1 MSSPARS
8 STTNGSPRRTP
19 RRQATPSRS
28 STTDG
33 SPRRTPR
40 RQVTPTRSSTTDG
53 SPRRTPRRQVQGSRS
68 PSAFGTPR
76 TRTRNGAEN
85 TVETPLRW
93 GTSGARQN
101 ALGLGHR
108 AATIVASSEH
118 DSAGGSGDRFTDHS
132 GPINGSESGLQL
144 SSPVNY
150 GTPSSLGSIRTP
162 RSGIRGTPIR
172 HRSDINTDR
181 RLRQFSLQEP
191 IPEVP
196 TVPQTSESDATGPQ
210 LVVWGTNVVIS
221 QCKEQFK
228 SFFQQFIDPDAEN
241 DELPE
246 NMNLSDPLYLQ
257 KLEEIHT
264 LEEPYLNVNCAHVKI
279 FDEHLYQQLVSYP
292 QEVIPT
298 LDMAA
303 NELFFEK
310 FPAAVLEHQIQVRPF
325 NVASVKTMRELN
337 PSDVDQL
344 ITIPGMVIRV
354 SRLIPQMREAYFK
367 CSVCAFT
374 TLVEIEKGKTKEPTV
389 CAHCTHKYS
398 FTLIHNLSHF
408 SDKQMIKLQEA
419 PDEMPQGQTPH
430 TVVLFA
436 HNNLVDTVTPGDRV
450 SVTGIYRAA
459 THKPNFEHNLQAI
472 YKTYIDVVHF
482 RKHDVKRLYD
492 QEDGK
497 EHNFA
502 PERIELLKM
511 LSQKKDV
518 YERLARHMAP
528 SIYANNDVKKGIV
541 LQLFGGTRKNSTIFG
556 KHFRPDINILLCG
569 DPGTSKSQLLQ
580 YVYNLVPRS
589 QFTSGKGSSAVGL
602 TAYVTK
608 DPETGQLLLQTGAL
622 GLADNGICCIDEFDK
637 MSESARS
644 VLHEVMEQQTLS
656 IAKAGIICQ
665 LNARTSILAAANPC
679 ESQWNKNKTVVENV
693 KLPHT
698 LLSRFDLIFLILD
711 PQSDAYDTKLATH
724 MVSLYYKN
732 LEEDED
738 EEMNKSIVRDY
749 IVFAKEHVNPVL
761 NEESQQRL
769 IQAYVDMRRV
779 GKGRGQITA
788 YPRQLESLIRLS
800 EAHAKV
806 RLSPIVEIQDVE
818 EAWRLHREALKQSAI
833 DPLSGKIDITILT
846 TGISSVARKKKK
858 ELCDALQKLIESKD
872 KVHVLNQQKL
882 FAEIRQSSELMVT
895 RDMFE
900 DALRELQDNGLI
912 TVIGR
917 SSIRIS

>member
-1 MSSPARS
+1 MSSPANS
-8 STTNGSPRRTP
+8 PTTDSPNRTP
-19 RRQATPSRS
+19 RSR
-28 STTDG
+28 T
-33 SPRRTPR
+33 
-40 RQVTPTRSSTTDG
+40 QEI
-53 SPRRTPRRQVQGSRS
+53 RS
-68 PSAFGTPR
+68 PVFGTPR
-76 TRTRNGAEN
+76 TAAHNGADDN
-85 TVETPLRW
+85 VETPLRW
-93 GTSGARQN
+93 GTSGTRQN
-101 ALGLGHR
+101 MLDLPHQ
-108 AATIVASSEH
+108 AATIVASSER
-118 DSAGGSGDRFTDHS
+118 DSAAGSGEQLTDHS
-132 GPINGSESGLQL
+132 GPIVGSESGLQL

-172 HRSDINTDR
+172 HRPDINTDK
-181 RLRQFSLQEP
+181 RLRQFTVEDP
-191 IPEVP
+191 IPEVQGAP
-196 TVPQTSESDATGPQ
+196 GTSESESSGPH
-210 LVVWGTNVVIS
+210 LVVWGTNVLIS

-228 SFFQQFIDPDAEN
+228 SFLKQFIDPEAEN

-246 NMNLSDPLYLQ
+246 NIILSEPLYLQ
-257 KLEEIHT
+257 KLEEIQT
-264 LEEPYLNVNCAHVKI
+264 LEEPYLNVNCAHVKV
-279 FDEHLYQQLVSYP
+279 FDEHLYQQLISYP

-303 NELFFEK
+303 NELFFDK

-325 NVASVKTMRELN
+325 NVTKVKSMRDLN

-354 SRLIPQMREAYFK
+354 SILIPQMREAYFK

-374 TLVEIEKGKTKEPTV
+374 TLVEIEKGRTKEPTI
-389 CAHCTHKYS
+389 CAHCAHKYS

-430 TVVLFA
+430 TIVLFA
-436 HNNLVDTVTPGDRV
+436 HNNLVDSVMPGDRV

-459 THKPNFEHNLQAI
+459 TYKQNFEHTLQAI
-472 YKTYIDVVHF
+472 YRTYVDVVHF
-482 RKHDVKRLYD
+482 RKYDSKRLHD

-497 EHNFA
+497 EHNFTT
-502 PERIELLKM
+502 ERIEVLKM

-518 YERLARHMAP
+518 YERLAQHIAP

-541 LQLFGGTRKNSTIFG
+541 LQLFGGTRKPSTVYG

-589 QFTSGKGSSAVGL
+589 QYTSGKGSSAVGL
-602 TAYVTK
+602 TAYLTK
-608 DPETGQLLLQTGAL
+608 DPETRQLILQTGAL

-637 MSESARS
+637 MNESARS

-679 ESQWNKNKTVVENV
+679 ESQWNKNRTVVENV

-711 PQSDAYDTKLATH
+711 PQCDTYDKRLATH
-724 MVSLYYKN
+724 MVSLYYKTS
-732 LEEDED
+732 EEDVD
-738 EEMNKSIVRDY
+738 EQLNRSIVRDY
-749 IVFAKEHVNPVL
+749 LVFAKEHVHPVL

-788 YPRQLESLIRLS
+788 YPRQLESLIRLA

-806 RLSPIVEIQDVE
+806 RLSPIVELQDVE
-818 EAWRLHREALKQSAI
+818 EAWRLQREALKQSAI
-833 DPLSGKIDITILT
+833 DPLSGKIDLSILT
-846 TGISSVARKKKK
+846 TGISSGARKRKK
-858 ELCDALQKLIESKD
+858 ELCDAIQKIIGSKS
-872 KVHVLNQQKL
+872 KLHILSQQKL
-882 FAEIRQSSELMVT
+882 FSEIRQSSELMIT
-895 RDMFE
+895 REMFE
-900 DALRELQDNGLI
+900 DALRELQDNGLLTI
-912 TVIGR
+912 IGR
-917 SSIRIS
+917 SSIRVS

>member
-1 MSSPARS
+1 MSSPVRMS
-8 STTNGSPRRTP
+8 GTDSPGRTP
-19 RRQATPSRS
+19 RRQI
-28 STTDG
+28 
-33 SPRRTPR
+33 
-40 RQVTPTRSSTTDG
+40 
-53 SPRRTPRRQVQGSRS
+53 QGTRS

-76 TRTRNGAEN
+76 NATCSGGDNN
-85 TVETPLRW
+85 VETPLRW
-93 GTSGARQN
+93 GTTGAQQNILESGNQT
-101 ALGLGHR
+101 
-108 AATIVASSEH
+108 ATIVASSEH
-118 DSAGGSGDRFTDHS
+118 ENHS
-132 GPINGSESGLQL
+132 GPINGLEGGLQL
-144 SSPVNY
+144 SSPINY

-162 RSGIRGTPIR
+162 RSGIRGTPAR
-172 HRSDINTDR
+172 HRPDINTDR
-181 RLRQFSLQEP
+181 RLRQFTLQEP
-191 IPEVP
+191 VPEAP
-196 TVPQTSESDATGPQ
+196 NGTSESDTAGPH
-210 LVVWGTNVVIS
+210 LVVWGTNVVIN

-228 SFFQQFIDPDAEN
+228 LFFQHFINPDAEN

-246 NMNLSDPLYLQ
+246 NMNLSEPLYLQ

-264 LEEPYLNVNCAHVKI
+264 LEEPYLNVNCAHVKT
-279 FDEHLYQQLVSYP
+279 FDEILYQQLVSYP

-298 LDMAA
+298 LDMAT

-325 NVASVKTMRELN
+325 NVTKIKTMRQLN

-367 CSVCAFT
+367 CSICAFT
-374 TLVEIEKGKTKEPTV
+374 TLVEIEKGKTNEPTV

-398 FTLIHNLSHF
+398 FTLVHNLSHF

-419 PDEMPQGQTPH
+419 PDEMPQGQIPH
-430 TVVLFA
+430 TIVLFA
-436 HNNLVDTVTPGDRV
+436 HNNLVDAVMPGDRV

-459 THKPNFEHNLQAI
+459 THKPNFDHNLQAI
-472 YKTYIDVVHF
+472 YKTYIDIVHF
-482 RKHDVKRLYD
+482 RKHDSKRLYD

-497 EHNFA
+497 EHNFT
-502 PERIELLKM
+502 PERIEMLKS
-511 LSQKKDV
+511 LSQKSDI
-518 YERLARHMAP
+518 YERLARHIAP
-528 SIYANNDVKKGIV
+528 SIYANNDVKKGII
-541 LQLFGGTRKNSTIFG
+541 LQLFGGTRKTSTVYG

-580 YVYNLVPRS
+580 YIYNLVPRS
-589 QFTSGKGSSAVGL
+589 QYTSGKGSSAVGL

-608 DPETGQLLLQTGAL
+608 DPETGQLILQTGAL

-637 MSESARS
+637 MNENARS

-711 PQSDAYDTKLATH
+711 PQDETYDSKLATH
-724 MVSLYYKN
+724 MVSLYYKTI
-732 LEEDED
+732 EEDED
-738 EEMNKSIVRDY
+738 ELINMSIVRDY
-749 IVFAKEHVNPVL
+749 IVFAKEHVHPVL

-779 GKGRGQITA
+779 GRGRGQITA

-806 RLSPIVEIQDVE
+806 RLSSIVELQDVE

-833 DPLSGKIDITILT
+833 DPLSGKIDVTILT
-846 TGISSVARKKKK
+846 TGISAGARKRRK
-858 ELCDALQKLIESKD
+858 ELCEAIQKLIESKD
-872 KVHVLNQQKL
+872 KVHMLNQQKI
-882 FAEIRQSSELMVT
+882 FIEIKQSSELLVT

-900 DALRELQDNGLI
+900 DALRELQSNGLI
-912 TVIGR
+912 TIIGR
-917 SSIRIS
+917 NNIRIS

>member
-1 MSSPARS
+1 MSSPM
-8 STTNGSPRRTP
+8 
-19 RRQATPSRS
+19 RS

-40 RQVTPTRSSTTDG
+40 RQA
-53 SPRRTPRRQVQGSRS
+53 QGARS
-68 PSAFGTPR
+68 PAFGTPR
-76 TRTRNGAEN
+76 TRAQNGADN
-85 TVETPLRW
+85 VETPLRW
-93 GTSGARQN
+93 GTTGTRQN
-101 ALGLGHR
+101 ALGPGNR

-118 DSAGGSGDRFTDHS
+118 DSAAGSADHLTS
-132 GPINGSESGLQL
+132 PSVPIHGSETGLQL

-172 HRSDINTDR
+172 HRPDINTDK

-196 TVPQTSESDATGPQ
+196 NAPPTSDSDTAGPH
-210 LVVWGTNVVIS
+210 LVVWGTNVIIS

-241 DELPE
+241 DELTE
-246 NMNLSDPLYLQ
+246 NMNLSEPLYLQ

-264 LEEPYLNVNCAHVKI
+264 LEEPYLNVNCAHVKT
-279 FDEHLYQQLVSYP
+279 FDSHLYQQLVSYP

-310 FPAAVLEHQIQVRPF
+310 FPAAVLEHQIQARPF
-325 NVASVKTMRELN
+325 NVAKIQTMRELN
-337 PSDVDQL
+337 PADVDQL

-367 CSVCAFT
+367 CSVCGFT
-374 TLVEIEKGKTKEPTV
+374 TLVEVEKGRTKEPTV
-389 CAHCTHKYS
+389 CGHCTHKYS
-398 FTLIHNLSHF
+398 FTLVHNLSHF

-430 TVVLFA
+430 TIVLFA
-436 HNNLVDTVTPGDRV
+436 HNNLVDAVMPGDRV

-459 THKPNFEHNLQAI
+459 THKPNFEHNFQAI
-472 YKTYIDVVHF
+472 YKTHIDVVHF
-482 RKHDVKRLYD
+482 RKQDSKRLYG

-497 EHNFA
+497 EHTFT
-502 PERIELLKM
+502 PERMEVLKTF
-511 LSQKKDV
+511 SQTKDV
-518 YERLARHMAP
+518 YDRLANLIAP
-528 SIYANNDVKKGIV
+528 SIYANTDVKKGII
-541 LQLFGGTRKNSTIFG
+541 LQLFGGTRKASTTYG

-589 QFTSGKGSSAVGL
+589 QYTSGKGSSAVGL
-602 TAYVTK
+602 TAYVMK
-608 DPETGQLLLQTGAL
+608 DPETGELILQTGAL

-698 LLSRFDLIFLILD
+698 LLSRFDLIFLMLD
-711 PQSDAYDTKLATH
+711 PQNDAYDNKLASH
-724 MVSLYYKN
+724 MVSLYYKSP
-732 LEEDED
+732 EEDVD
-738 EEMNKSIVRDY
+738 EELHRSIARDY
-749 IVFAKEHVNPVL
+749 IVYAKEHVHPVI

-779 GKGRGQITA
+779 GRGRGQITA

-806 RLSPIVEIQDVE
+806 RFSPTVELQDVE
-818 EAWRLHREALKQSAI
+818 EAWRLHREALKQSAM

-846 TGISSVARKKKK
+846 TGISSIARKKKK
-858 ELCDALQKLIESKD
+858 ELCDALQKVIESK
-872 KVHVLNQQKL
+872 KKTHVLSQQKL
-882 FAEIRQSSELMVT
+882 FAEIRQASELMVT